1 MEKRMLKSGLED
13 QMIDENKPV
22 DTEVVED
29 TKPLSAKEERF
40 RNDHMIA
47 KLKKQN
53 PNLRVIQKK
62 GSFTISNP
70 KAPSTLLTNLLKR
83 TKE

>member
-1 MEKRMLKSGLED
+1 MLKSGLED
-13 QMIDENKPV
+13 QMIDENKP

-29 TKPLSAKEERF
+29 AKPLSAKEKRF
-40 RNDHMIA
+40 QNDEMIA
-47 KLKKQN
+47 KLRKQN

-70 KAPSTLLTNLLKR
+70 KAPSSLLTNLLKR